1 MAAHGG
7 QVSLYDRAA
16 IIPGRSLTRSKAPDR
31 LIKAWAAGA
40 SGAVLWDTEGL
51 EYIDMLCGLG
61 AISLGYQPHRPQCR
75 GVYSLPHVLEVE
87 AAEAVLQHVAPW
99 ASSVRFVKTG
109 SEATHA
115 AYRIAKA
122 ATGRKRI
129 LVMHGAYHGWHE
141 WCSGGAGVELF
152 ADDYLMPLNER
163 EIAAVFYEP
172 PRFVDIDAD
181 YVRWLR
187 NYCDTTGALLV
198 FDEMIWGGRYALGGC
213 TEYHGVIPDLACY
226 GKAFGNG
233 EAVAFV
239 VGRDA
244 LHEHG
249 EIVSGTYSGD
259 TTGLQ
264 AVLDTLH
271 TYTTEPVIETLW
283 ARGRQL
289 QAGLKDAIPA
299 DLGVVEGQ
307 PVHQRI
313 RFREA
318 TPAPA
323 GAYDYRTEERKVAK
337 RFREGM
343 AERGVLM
350 LPDAINVMYAHT
362 EQQIDTVIAAV
373 RQTVQEMA

>member
-1 MAAHGG
+1 
-7 QVSLYDRAA
+7 
-16 IIPGRSLTRSKAPDR
+16 
-31 LIKAWAAGA
+31 
-40 SGAVLWDTEGL
+40 
-51 EYIDMLCGLG
+51 
-61 AISLGYQPHRPQCR
+61 
-75 GVYSLPHVLEVE
+75 
-87 AAEAVLQHVAPW
+87 
-99 ASSVRFVKTG
+99 
-109 SEATHA
+109 
-115 AYRIAKA
+115 
-122 ATGRKRI
+122 
-129 LVMHGAYHGWHE
+129 
-141 WCSGGAGVELF
+141 
-152 ADDYLMPLNER
+152 
-163 EIAAVFYEP
+163 
-172 PRFVDIDAD
+172 
-181 YVRWLR
+181 
-187 NYCDTTGALLV
+187 
-198 FDEMIWGGRYALGGC
+198 
-213 TEYHGVIPDLACY
+213 
-226 GKAFGNG
+226 
-233 EAVAFV
+233 VAFV

-289 QAGLKDAIPA
+289 QAGLRDAIPA